1 MPLSIKCRL
10 RANRMMRDL
19 MAITKALLDP
29 NRVRVLL
36 APRHGELCVKSVEA
50 LVGCV
55 AGAALASDT
64 ERMVGKAGLTRHYS
78 ET

>member
-1 MPLSIKCRL
+1 
-10 RANRMMRDL
+10 MMRDL
-19 MAITKALLDP
+19 MAITKALSDP

-55 AGAALASDT
+55 AGAAWPATPNAWLAKP
-64 ERMVGKAGLTRHYS
+64 G
-78 ET
+78 